1 MQGAEAE
8 AEGSAGDPKSL
19 GTLIPGS
26 TTAFAVEATLNLGDA
41 TVVGEVPHEHGTASS
56 FEIPRQRIS
65 GLFRD
70 LHGEDA
76 DQQVEQLVDVN
87 G

>member
-1 MQGAEAE
+1 
-8 AEGSAGDPKSL
+8 
-19 GTLIPGS
+19 
-26 TTAFAVEATLNLGDA
+26 LGDA

-56 FEIPRQRIS
+56 FQIPRQRIS